1 MSVFASL
8 VERLAALLQPL
19 FHGSATAAA
28 IVLFTV
34 AVRLALHPLARAAA
48 RGQRARMRLA
58 PRVAELRRKYGRN
71 PERLQ
76 RAVMDLYAG
85 EQVSPFAG
93 FLPSLL
99 QLPAFF
105 LMYHLFTGGGMEG
118 HALLAAPLGGRW
130 TGALADGGLFG
141 AAGLVY
147 LALFMIVTGLATYTY
162 RRARREMGVMG
173 VMGEAAGAE
182 LPGAVTRLMPLLG
195 YGTLISVAVL
205 PLAAGLY
212 VVTSTAWGAA
222 ERAYLFRGGALTP
235 EVTRA

>member
-34 AVRLALHPLARAAA
+34 AVRLALHPLSRAAA

-58 PRVAELRRKYGRN
+58 PRVAELRKKYGRD

-76 RAVMDLYAG
+76 RAVMELYAG
-85 EQVSPFAG
+85 EKVSPFAG

-105 LMYHLFTGGGMEG
+105 LMYHLFSGGGGMEG
-118 HALLAAPLGGRW
+118 HALLAAPLGGHW
-130 TGALADGGLFG
+130 ADALADGGLLG

-147 LALFMIVTGLATYTY
+147 LALFAIVAGLATYTY
-162 RRARREMGVMG
+162 RRTRREMSGS
-173 VMGEAAGAE
+173 E
-182 LPGAVTRLMPLLG
+182 LPGARFMPLLG
-195 YGTLISVAVL
+195 YGTLVSVAVL

-212 VVTSTAWGAA
+212 VVASTAWGAA
-222 ERAYLFRGGALTP
+222 ERAYLYRGTA